1 MKGRY
6 FDAAYIA
13 KCYLNE
19 PDGAAVRELARSA
32 PALSSSALCI
42 AELACVFHRRIRE
55 GALAPKAAVTLRES
69 FLEDVRDE
77 IWLLLPV
84 TDHVLR
90 QVEFLTRSLSVD
102 RFLRAGDAIH
112 IVTAVEA
119 GFNEIWTNDRHLLS
133 AAAHF
138 GLKGR
143 SISAAR

>member
-1 MKGRY
+1 MNGRY

-42 AELACVFHRRIRE
+42 AELACVFHRRILE
-55 GALAPKAAVTLRES
+55 GALALKAAVTLRES
-69 FLEDVRDE
+69 FLEDIRNGV
-77 IWLLLPV
+77 WLLRPV

-90 QVEFLTRSLSVD
+90 QVEFLTRSLSSD
-102 RFLRAGDAIH
+102 TFLRAGDAIH

-138 GLKGR
+138 GVKGR
-143 SISAAR
+143 SVRPAR